1 MLMEATPTD
10 YVEKF
15 TTSKFNITADEYRI
29 ISEVLFD
36 KADDVILL
44 TKPQGGKE
52 GLKGFNAYLKD
63 LKTKVWDWKN
73 TITPE
78 LSNRI
83 SFNATGTENANA
95 VERSNLIGKPVKD
108 LVKET
113 AEKMYN
119 SRKWLKT
126 FGIAMAVILGV
137 TLIAGLFIGRKSK
150 IEKELETNKQNG

>member
-1 MLMEATPTD
+1 MEATPTD

-15 TTSKFNITADEYRI
+15 TTSNFNITLDEYRI
-29 ISEVLFD
+29 ISNVLFD

-52 GLKGFNAYLKD
+52 ALKGFNQYLSE
-63 LKTKVWDWKN
+63 LKTKVWDWTN
-73 TITPE
+73 YMTPE
-78 LSNRI
+78 LKKRVTED
-83 SFNATGTENANA
+83 NAATNGMNA
-95 VERSNLIGKPVKD
+95 VERSNLIGKTVKD
-108 LVKET
+108 YMKET

-137 TLIAGLFIGRKSK
+137 TLVAGLFVGRKSK
-150 IEKELETNKQNG
+150 IEKELEENKQNG